1 MDEPIY
7 FFDTTPLYSIG
18 ENATISQIAIAPH
31 RYFQGADLAWMMIS
45 SALVLL
51 MVPGI
56 ALFYS
61 GVSNSQFALSQ
72 AWLPIMTTAVV
83 GLEWYLWG
91 YSIVFSNGPSSHT
104 FWGGTDGIALHNVLL
119 RPVPSSKDLQTE
131 GPVIPELVYA
141 LFQGMFASF
150 TASLVSGAAIW
161 KDRPGQFLVFIIL
174 WTTFVYNPIA
184 RWTWNPEGWSNK
196 RGVLD
201 FAGGTAVH
209 ICAGATVFAHSMYHL
224 DQPGK
229 GDSHNV
235 ENVLLGTLLLWI
247 GWLGFN
253 GGSALGA
260 NLRAVSACISTHL
273 SACAGGVTLC
283 LLRSISG
290 YIWPSSDGEHARNAH
305 VFRWSILEF
314 CNGAVVG
321 LVCITP
327 AAGYVPHQIS
337 PLFGVIGALFC
348 SQLTPISEDLDDTH
362 GIIVFHG
369 FGGLVGMV
377 LTGFF
382 ARKDVAR
389 LDGFT
394 NIMGGGWDGH
404 WAQLGWQ
411 VADALAGMAWA
422 FTITI
427 IILLALEPVMYFAR
441 SKRARYSTVTGDK
454 LTDEWTMREAIE
466 MLDNPTRQAIS
477 R

>member
-18 ENATISQIAIAPH
+18 ENATIPQIAIAPY

-83 GLEWYLWG
+83 GLEWYLRG
-91 YSIVFSNGPSSHT
+91 YSIAFSNWPSSHT
-104 FWGGTDGIALHNVLL
+104 LWGDTDGIAFHNVLL
-119 RPVPSSKDLQTE
+119 RPVPSSKDLQAD

-161 KDRPGQFLVFIIL
+161 KDRPGHFLVFIVL

-196 RGVLD
+196 RDVLD

-209 ICAGATVFAHSMYHL
+209 ICAGATVLAHSMYHRYL
-224 DQPGK
+224 PKVEEFLESIPGSSSHPARPPTNNPNGVPAGPGEVDQPGK

-235 ENVLLGTLLLWI
+235 ENVLLGAPTLDRMA
-247 GWLGFN
+247 WLQRRIRSRGEPQSSLRVYFN
-253 GGSALGA
+253 PS
-260 NLRAVSACISTHL
+260 LR
-273 SACAGGVTLC
+273 
-283 LLRSISG
+283 LR
-290 YIWPSSDGEHARNAH
+290 R
-305 VFRWSILEF
+305 
-314 CNGAVVG
+314 
-321 LVCITP
+321 
-327 AAGYVPHQIS
+327 
-337 PLFGVIGALFC
+337 
-348 SQLTPISEDLDDTH
+348 EDLDDTH
-362 GIIVFHG
+362 GIIIFHG
-369 FGGLVGMV
+369 FGGLIGMV
-377 LTGFF
+377 MTGFF
-382 ARKDVAR
+382 ARKSVAR

-394 NIMGGGWDGH
+394 NITGGGWDGH

-411 VADALAGMAWA
+411 VADALAGMGWA
-422 FTITI
+422 FTITL
-427 IILLALEPVMYFAR
+427 IILLALEPLMYFAR
-441 SKRARYSTVTGDK
+441 SKRARYSKVTGDK

-466 MLDNPTRQAIS
+466 ISEIPTRQAIPRS
-477 R
+477 GN